1 MPTLRPEIGTESGV
15 KPFAQALRINRR
27 TPKVEHNCRV
37 IPRDLANSIC
47 ETLIARGHQ
56 ALLVGGCV
64 RDLLLGREPADY
76 DVTTDATPEQVLGIF
91 PEGVDVG
98 AQFGVVLVPREG
110 TEVEVATFRSDIGY
124 SDGRHPDAV
133 VYSKTVQEDVLRRDF
148 TINGLLMRHD
158 SGEILD
164 FVGGEADL
172 RAGVIRAIGE
182 PERRFAEDKLR
193 MLRAPRFAARL
204 NFAIDDATFT
214 AIQGLAF
221 QVQQVS
227 AERVREELTKLL
239 TEGAAKRGFALLERC
254 GLLRKVLPEV
264 SALHGVEQP
273 PQYHPEGD
281 VWVHTMMMLDGL
293 PVGTATSLAWGV
305 LLHDVGK
312 PATFRSA
319 AETGDRIRFD
329 GHVDKGVEL
338 TQKICRR
345 LRFSNEETEQILALV
360 ANHMKFKDVE
370 KMRTSTLKR
379 FVRLPHFD
387 EHLAL
392 HRLDSLSSNG
402 RTEAYQFV
410 TNFLAETPPEQ
421 VRPARILGGDD
432 LLRMGYSQGPL
443 FSEILRAVEDAQLEG
458 EIETVVEA
466 EAYVRARFPSF
477 GPGHTPKLPSPKR

>member
-1 MPTLRPEIGTESGV
+1 MT
-15 KPFAQALRINRR
+15 
-27 TPKVEHNCRV
+27 
-37 IPRDLANSIC
+37 PRDLANSVC
-47 ETLIARGHQ
+47 ETLIAKGYQ

-76 DVTTDATPEQVLGIF
+76 DVTTDATPEQVLSIF

-98 AQFGVVLVPREG
+98 AQFGVVLVPRDG
-110 TEVEVATFRSDIGY
+110 VKVEVATFRSDVGY

-172 RAGVIRAIGE
+172 RAGVLRAIGE
-182 PERRFAEDKLR
+182 PERRFSEDKLR

-204 NFAIDDATFT
+204 NFVIEDTTFH
-214 AIQGLAF
+214 AIQRLASK
-221 QVQQVS
+221 VAQVS
-227 AERVREELTKLL
+227 AERIREELTKVL
-239 TEGAAKRGFALLERC
+239 TEGAAKRGFALLDQC
-254 GLLRKVLPEV
+254 GLLREVLPEIF
-264 SALHGVEQP
+264 ALHGVEQP

-293 PVGTATSLAWGV
+293 PAGTAATLAWGV

-338 TQKICRR
+338 AEKICRR

-379 FVRLPHFD
+379 FVRLPHFE
-387 EHLAL
+387 EHMAL

-402 RTEAYQFV
+402 RTEAYNFV
-410 TNFLAETPPEQ
+410 TKFLSETPPEQ

-458 EIETVVEA
+458 EIETSADA
-466 EAYVRARFPSF
+466 EAFVRARYATS
-477 GPGHTPKLPSPKR
+477 GPETGDHIKVTGSQ